1 MSNHHCMKLSVLRH
15 VDPPKKC
22 LHKNSEQ
29 KQDGETEKDSQSM
42 GGSCHCSCLGCRLE
56 SKLILDATPLNQT
69 KTSHP
74 YRNTSRISI
83 AIPCDPNLIL
93 SGGLATSHVGVSVP
107 DSHRKFRGLDTHQP
121 PTAATY
127 TVRLL
132 SLSLPKIPGAIPTA
146 IHSERIPN
154 TFLFLDS
161 KLGVPNSIFCIH
173 FQIDFVNQYWVE
185 DKIESGSIQKKF
197 KVAIA
202 VKVFRNIS

>member
-1 MSNHHCMKLSVLRH
+1 MRSES
-15 VDPPKKC
+15 DP
-22 LHKNSEQ
+22 
-29 KQDGETEKDSQSM
+29 T
-42 GGSCHCSCLGCRLE
+42 
-56 SKLILDATPLNQT
+56 
-69 KTSHP
+69 
-74 YRNTSRISI
+74 
-83 AIPCDPNLIL
+83 
-93 SGGLATSHVGVSVP
+93 GGLTTSHVGVSVP

-132 SLSLPKIPGAIPTA
+132 SLSLPKIQARFQPPFTARELPTRFFFLIA
-146 IHSERIPN
+146 NSTSRIP
-154 TFLFLDS
+154 LFS
-161 KLGVPNSIFCIH
+161 IH